1 MSPCLS
7 PLDEQKQGSPLAW
20 QVDASCVLEFSRTP
34 QRSALLSDCDACR
47 WPDRGPFHLRGNV
60 GSFPVKGQLSKFK
73 PFHSHEKGIRTL
85 VSCAA
90 GLTSA
95 FGVRADMTNASR
107 HFRF

>member
-1 MSPCLS
+1 MR

-34 QRSALLSDCDACR
+34 QRSALLPDCDACR
-47 WPDRGPFHLRGNV
+47 WPDRGPFYVMGNV
-60 GSFPVKGQLSKFK
+60 GSFPVKGQFSKFK
-73 PFHSHEKGIRTL
+73 PFHAHEKGIRTL

-95 FGVRADMTNASR
+95 FGVRADMTNGGR